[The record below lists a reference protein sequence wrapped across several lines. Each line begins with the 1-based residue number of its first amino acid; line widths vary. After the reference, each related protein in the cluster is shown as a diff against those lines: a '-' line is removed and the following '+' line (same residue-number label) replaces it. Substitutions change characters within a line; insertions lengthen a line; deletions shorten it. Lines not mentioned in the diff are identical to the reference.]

1 MRIALLEDD
10 EHIAK
15 LICLWIEEEG
25 HHCSIFGDGRQMINA
40 LKGDSFDLLLL
51 DWMVPEI
58 DGEGVL
64 VWARENLSWRIP
76 IVFLTMR
83 DNEEDI
89 VKILSLGADDYITKP
104 VRHREMMARIT
115 ALARRSNVLGTEKV
129 KEDELHFGPYDI
141 NLKNNTVS
149 RNNDSIKL
157 TQKEFELVLFLFRN
171 LGRIVSRGHMLESVW
186 GHNQDINTRNAD
198 THISRIRNKL
208 GLVPENGWRISAIY
222 HHGYRLEQVEGNSNS
237 AVTTH

>member
-10 EHIAK
+10 EHIAN
-15 LICLWIEEEG
+15 LISLWIEEEG
-25 HHCSIFGDGRQMINA
+25 HHCTIFPDGRKMLNA
-40 LKGDSFDLLLL
+40 LKAGSFDLLLL

-64 VWARENLSWRIP
+64 LWVRENLNWRIP

-89 VKILSLGADDYITKP
+89 VKILGLGADDYITKP
-104 VRHREMMARIT
+104 IRQKEMLARIT
-115 ALARRSNVLGTEKV
+115 ALARRANVLDTEKSASA
-129 KEDELHFGPYDI
+129 ELKYGPYTI
-141 NLKNNTVS
+141 HLKTNTVS
-149 RNNDSIKL
+149 RNDDAIKL
-157 TQKEFELVLFLFRN
+157 TKKEFELVLFLFRN

-186 GHNQDINTRNAD
+186 GHSQDINTRTAD

-208 GLVPENGWRISAIY
+208 GLLPENGWRISAIY
-222 HHGYRLEQVEGNSNS
+222 HHGYRLEQIDGDE
-237 AVTTH
+237 AVTH